1 MKKLFLLLFLS
12 SFCFSQTA
20 KDQFYDEFTNPNINN
35 KLSNYLKENLHKDL
49 LKDITY
55 PEKSKKIILSFQ
67 INKENIPYRIDINS
81 SRNRELIKS
90 LKKLFKEYNLNNFT
104 TKFDTR
110 KKYSLQ
116 IITPNGISN
125 IINCS
130 TIPLE
135 ISSPNYKSCED
146 LDFYDDIKYCVN
158 KNIKNHF
165 YNSINYDLADSIL
178 TNEEGVTLDFKVLI
192 DKHGKLKL
200 TEIEAPE
207 VFKKN
212 IAKITEKY
220 DTVFLPKMINNKP
233 TNYYYHIKQV
243 FEKGEKP
250 ISDLEL
256 DYNFDSIFKTNSTN
270 ELANY
275 FKKNLSPEDLEK
287 ANLNRVHDRLKLYFE
302 LDVTGKPFKV
312 STNSRSDLLERKIIN
327 IFKRYDLS
335 KSTFKN
341 THPINRYFTTV
352 IKHENG
358 VNKVVTNSIMG
369 YSRIPVF
376 PNCENSL
383 NATMGK
389 NCYNRTISQFF
400 VKHFNSNLAAKLG
413 LMPGKKI
420 IYVKFT
426 IDKDGKVTNVSCRAP
441 HPKLKEES
449 IRVIKKLTKATPAMF
464 GDKPAKVS
472 YTLPVTFN
480 VE

>member
-20 KDQFYDEFTNPNINN
+20 KDQFYDEFTNPNLNN
-35 KLSNYLKENLHKDL
+35 KLSNYLKENLHQDL

-81 SRNRELIKS
+81 FRNEELRKS
-90 LKKLFKEYNLNNFT
+90 LKKLFKEYNLNHFT

-116 IITPNGISN
+116 IITNNGISN

-146 LDFYDDIKYCVN
+146 LDFYSDTNYCVN
-158 KNIKNHF
+158 KNIRNHF
-165 YNSINYDLADSIL
+165 YNSINYNLADSIL
-178 TNEEGVTLDFKVLI
+178 TKEARVTLDFKVLI
-192 DKHGKLKL
+192 DKNGKLKV
-200 TEIEAPE
+200 TELKAPE
-207 VFKKN
+207 IFKKN
-212 IAKITEKY
+212 IIKITEKY

-243 FEKGEKP
+243 FEKGKKP
-250 ISDLEL
+250 ISNLEL
-256 DYNFDSIFKTNSTN
+256 DYNFDSIFKPNSTN

-275 FKKNLSPEDLEK
+275 FKENLSPEDIKK
-287 ANLNRVHDRLKLYFE
+287 ANLNRVNDRLKLYFE
-302 LDVTGKPFKV
+302 LDVTGKPFNI

-327 IFKRYDLS
+327 IFNKYDLS

-341 THPINRYFTTV
+341 IHPINRYFTPI
-352 IKHENG
+352 IKYENG
-358 VNKVVTNSIMG
+358 VNKIVTNSIMG

-376 PNCENSL
+376 PNCKNSL

-389 NCYNRTISQFF
+389 NCYNRTITKFF
-400 VKHFNSNLAAKLG
+400 AKHFNSNLAGRLG
-413 LMPGKKI
+413 LSPGRKRMF
-420 IYVKFT
+420 VKFK
-426 IDKDGKVTNVSCRAP
+426 IDKDGKVTDVSCRAP

-464 GDKPAKVS
+464 GDKPSKVGF
-472 YTLPVTFN
+472 TLPITFN